1 MKKVISLL
9 LLLLTISL
17 FHSCKEECK
26 TTLSILSITN
36 ITATTASSGGN
47 IIIKDCNSDI
57 FVRGVCFSTDKT
69 PTIDDARTA
78 DGYGKGTFTSSL
90 IGLIP
95 NTLYYVRAY
104 AVNIEGITFSN
115 QLTFTTLN

>member
-26 TTLSILSITN
+26 TTLSILPTTN

-47 IIIKDCNSDI
+47 IIKDCNSDI

-90 IGLIP
+90 TELIP

-104 AVNIEGITFSN
+104 AVNSEGITFSN
-115 QLTFTTLN
+115 QLTFTTSN